1 MVTKVK
7 SSSLNGVN
15 GYIVEVETD
24 MGRGMP
30 AFDIVGLP
38 DSAVKESKERVK
50 AAIRNSGFEFPIK
63 HITINLAPAHTKK
76 EGPSFD
82 LPIAVGILSQTG
94 VIYAENIENTLFM
107 GELSLDGGI
116 RPVRGILPMVH
127 SAFKEGIKN
136 FIVPF
141 ENSQEAALI
150 KGANI
155 YGVKSLVEL
164 VNHYGRAP
172 LNPAQSEF
180 LSTSDSSD
188 KFNFLDFADVKG
200 QSGVK
205 RALEIAAAGYHNIIM
220 IGPPGSGKTMMAK
233 RLPHIMPGLTF
244 NESIDVTKIYSICG
258 LINNKNTL
266 VTERPFRAPHHTS
279 SHTSLTGG
287 GAVPKPGEIS
297 LAHKGV
303 LFLDELPE
311 FSRNSLE
318 VLRQPMEEHTI
329 TLARAAAT
337 ITYPSDFMLVAAMNP
352 CPCGNLFNGDACTC
366 TQTKISKYL
375 QKISG
380 PLLDRIDIQ
389 TETTK
394 IDYNDIRYSKGSGE
408 KSEVILKRVLSAL
421 EMQKIRYKN
430 SNILYNSQLSAT
442 QIEEHCPVDEKSH
455 VLLKQAFE
463 SMGLSV
469 RAYHKILKVARTIAD
484 LDSSEKIEDVH
495 IMEAIGY
502 RSLDRKY
509 WG

>member
-1 MVTKVK
+1 MVTKIK
-7 SSSLNGVN
+7 SSALHGVD
-15 GYIVEVETD
+15 GCIIEVETD

-38 DSAVKESKERVK
+38 DSAVKESRERVK
-50 AAIRNSGFEFPIK
+50 AAIRNSGFEFPVK
-63 HITINLAPAHTKK
+63 HITINLAPAHMKK

-94 VIYAENIENTLFM
+94 VISEEKTTGTLFM

-116 RPVRGILPMVH
+116 RPVRGVLPMVH
-127 SAFKEGIKN
+127 SAFKEGYKN

-141 ENSQEAALI
+141 GNSQEAALI
-150 KGANI
+150 EGANV
-155 YGVKSLVEL
+155 YGIKSLQEL
-164 VNHYGRAP
+164 VRHFGNMP
-172 LNPAQSEF
+172 LNPVRSEF
-180 LSTSDSSD
+180 LSAPGISN

-200 QSGVK
+200 QANVK

-233 RLPHIMPGLTF
+233 RLPYIMPELTF
-244 NESIDVTKIYSICG
+244 DESIDVTKIYSICG
-258 LINNKNTL
+258 LIDNKSTL

-287 GAVPKPGEIS
+287 GSVPKPGEIS

-311 FSRNSLE
+311 FNRNSLE

-337 ITYPSDFMLVAAMNP
+337 ITYPSSFMLVAAMNP

-366 TQTKISKYL
+366 TQTQVSKYL

-394 IDYNDIRYSKGSGE
+394 IDYSDIRYSKGSGE
-408 KSEVILKRVLSAL
+408 KSETILKRVLSAL
-421 EMQKIRYKN
+421 EMQKVRYKN
-430 SNILYNSQLSAT
+430 SGILYNSQLSAT

-455 VLLKQAFE
+455 ALLKQAFE

-484 LDSSEKIEDVH
+484 LDGSEKIEDMHV
-495 IMEAIGY
+495 MEAIGY